1 MQNTVSLENVY
12 IVGFNRISLCKHKIK
27 SMYFRRIKNR

>member
-12 IVGFNRISLCKHKIK
+12 IVGFNRISLCKKIK
-27 SMYFRRIKNR
+27 AIYFKYIKNP